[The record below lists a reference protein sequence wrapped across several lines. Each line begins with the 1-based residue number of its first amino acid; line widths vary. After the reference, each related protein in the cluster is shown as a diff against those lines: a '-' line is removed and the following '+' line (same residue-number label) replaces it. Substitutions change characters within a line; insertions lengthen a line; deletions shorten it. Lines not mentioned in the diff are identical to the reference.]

1 MELFFPRERW
11 WLCIDSPSPLLAS
24 FTCLFVRCGDLS
36 LPISAVFQNVIG
48 SSKKAVQGIRS
59 WLPLSLNEWLYG
71 VTRSSGEG
79 ADSYVGISFLWLGM
93 RSNPVSYNL
102 ERKCREACW
111 RHSHSPSD
119 SSTSLAVLGFLSP
132 GVFFSDLKFRPSVV
146 SHSQACGYSRRWA
159 VTHSWLTWP
168 ALLSFQ
174 WIKQMNETIRSTF
187 CKVKLMKG
195 E

>member
-1 MELFFPRERW
+1 MTVWSHTIKWGRSR
-11 WLCIDSPSPLLAS
+11 LLRRYIFS
-24 FTCLFVRCGDLS
+24 VVRD
-36 LPISAVFQNVIG
+36 
-48 SSKKAVQGIRS
+48 
-59 WLPLSLNEWLYG
+59 
-71 VTRSSGEG
+71 
-79 ADSYVGISFLWLGM
+79 

-111 RHSHSPSD
+111 RHFHSPSD
-119 SSTSLAVLGFLSP
+119 SSTSSAVLGFFSP
-132 GVFFSDLKFRPSVV
+132 GIFFSNLKFRPSVV
-146 SHSQACGYSRRWA
+146 SHSQACGCSRRWA

-174 WIKQMNETIRSTF
+174 WIKQMNETIQSTF